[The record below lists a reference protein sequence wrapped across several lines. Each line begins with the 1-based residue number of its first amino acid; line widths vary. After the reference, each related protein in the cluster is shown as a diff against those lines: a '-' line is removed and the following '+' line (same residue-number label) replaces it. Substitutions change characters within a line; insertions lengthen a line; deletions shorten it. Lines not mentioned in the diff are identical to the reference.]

1 MNGKRWLA
9 VGLAALL
16 FTVASLF
23 SLAVNVVTFDLDDFF
38 EAEEQ
43 VVDEHVLEEG
53 NGRGKIA
60 VIHLNG
66 VIQSSYD
73 TPSLFESGAYNHRR
87 FLKQLDAAAED
98 NNVDGIIISVNT
110 PGGGVMESDQIHDKI
125 IEIQEESDKPVY
137 ISMAS
142 MAASGGYYIAA
153 PAAQVYA
160 HPQTITGSI
169 GVIMSSLNFADL
181 AEDLG
186 ISEEVIKSGPYKDIM
201 SATREMTDD
210 EREIL
215 QSMIDESY
223 DRFVDIIADGREM
236 SREDVL
242 ELADGRIYS
251 GNQAYEAGLV
261 DGLGDLSDV
270 IDDFR
275 EDIGKGNIDVVEYRQ
290 PAGFASF
297 MGVTANHF
305 LGDPFTLYSIKELM
319 HQSDAPRL
327 MYLYSQ

>member
-9 VGLAALL
+9 VGLAAAL

-23 SLAVNVVTFDLDDFF
+23 SLAVNAITFDLDDFF
-38 EAEEQ
+38 EADEQ
-43 VVDEHVLEEG
+43 VVDEHVLEDG
-53 NGRGKIA
+53 NGRGKIV

-87 FLKQLDAAAED
+87 FLKQLDAAADD
-98 NNVDGIIISVNT
+98 NSVDGIIISVNT

-125 IEIQEESDKPVY
+125 IEIQEESGKPVY

-169 GVIMSSLNFADL
+169 GVIMQSLNVAEL

-186 ISEEVIKSGPYKDIM
+186 ISQEVIKSGPYKDIM
-201 SATREMTDD
+201 SVTRDMTED

-223 DRFVDIIADGREM
+223 ERFVDIIVEGRDM
-236 SREDVL
+236 NRDDVL
-242 ELADGRIYS
+242 ELADGRIYT

-290 PAGFASF
+290 PFGFGSF
-297 MGVTANHF
+297 MGATANHF
-305 LGDPFTLYSIKELM
+305 AGDPLSLYTMKEM
-319 HQSDAPRL
+319 IHQSHAPRL
-327 MYLYSQ
+327 MYLYSE